1 MLACC
6 LTAAGAEQRFT
17 SPDGTVVVVVDDEG
31 GRPGYT
37 ISLNGK
43 TFLTR
48 SPLGVTTNMDDLT
61 QGLVLKDCS
70 VGAVH
75 DSYTLRTIKQS
86 QVPSLLLKVLR

>member
-1 MLACC
+1 MKKVSKNLIAGLMLACC

-17 SPDGTVVVVVDDEG
+17 SPDGTMVVVVDDEG

-37 ISLNGK
+37 VSLNGK

-61 QGLVLKDCS
+61 RGSRARQLCTADHQAESSEL
-70 VGAVH
+70 
-75 DSYTLRTIKQS
+75 
-86 QVPSLLLKVLR
+86 